1 MFEAFE
7 GIIEVAMFIT
17 PRTRKIVLL
26 KTTSGQ
32 FTEVWVNNTF
42 QTISHNTDLFARTV
56 QYIAAHAEELKG
68 FKTKI
73 EHNRLE
79 IVFP

>member
-1 MFEAFE
+1 MFEAFSS
-7 GIIEVAMFIT
+7 IFEVAMFVT

-26 KTTSGQ
+26 RTMSGKY
-32 FTEVWVNNTF
+32 TELWLNNSF
-42 QTISHNTDLFARTV
+42 QNMFEGGDVFARTV